1 MDKFVIIKC
10 INPGFISPKEEKKE
24 EAKKEEPK
32 KEEPKNVE
40 IKSETKKKRAA
51 KSKPTNNTT
60 TSSTTSITT
69 TTTTTTDNN
78 NNNNNNNEST
88 KTGLAA
94 ILTPVTEIKKQPQQ
108 TLVSHFFSVN
118 TGDKPSYKFLF
129 EKEAAD
135 RAEEER
141 KRAERIAKEEAILAE
156 KRKQIQKAK
165 LEAKK
170 KRELERRK
178 KEEEE
183 WEEYLA
189 MQEKTTKGVEIIPH
203 LYLGS
208 FLAAKNSEWLLEANV
223 TKIVNVTSEV
233 PSYFLSK
240 KEKENDNIISE
251 KDEINSFIVD
261 DDDDEDY
268 EDIDDDDDEDDED
281 IDEED
286 KDEDDKDEDEGDE
299 DGHEDENVDI
309 GDEKENNNGE
319 KDKEM
324 KDLTVAT
331 TNEKKE
337 ENMEMKDDAKQ
348 VPNDDK
354 DQEIKD
360 SPIATTT
367 TTAPSTN
374 EKKEENVEMK
384 DELTTS
390 NDSKTNNTS
399 IKIDQVIED
408 VDSEKIKELS
418 IKYLRISISDSF
430 RSKIENYFQEAID
443 FINQGN
449 VDGSEKSN
457 VLIHCKQGR
466 SRSPSIVIA
475 YLMSNEKWTL
485 EKAFNHVSSVSPKN
499 LTVNDGFKKKL
510 MDLEMELFGSNS
522 INFFDRS
529 NRSSR
534 ANISSAAINSTLNI
548 SQKRIKNQNKK
559 KDDINN
565 IDNDNNNEDNKNKNE
580 ENIVDTT
587 AVTLQTNLEV
597 EDDAPTIDQLKVV
610 KRRKNISVVEDD
622 E

>member
-10 INPGFISPKEEKKE
+10 INPGFIPPKEEKKE
-24 EAKKEEPK
+24 EPKKEESKKEESKKEESKKEESKKEEPK
-32 KEEPKNVE
+32 KEEPKKVE
-40 IKSETKKKRAA
+40 IKSEPKKKRAA

-60 TSSTTSITT
+60 TSSTTTT
-69 TTTTTTDNN
+69 TTTTTT
-78 NNNNNNNEST
+78 NNNNEST

-94 ILTPVTEIKKQPQQ
+94 IITPVTEIKKQPQQ
-108 TLVSHFFSVN
+108 TLVSHFFSAN

-141 KRAERIAKEEAILAE
+141 KRAERMAKEEAILAE

-170 KRELERRK
+170 KREIERRK
-178 KEEEE
+178 REEEE

-240 KEKENDNIISE
+240 KEKENDKVISE
-251 KDEINSFIVD
+251 KDEIDSFIVD
-261 DDDDEDY
+261 DDEDDEED
-268 EDIDDDDDEDDED
+268 EDIDDEDDEN
-281 IDEED
+281 DEED
-286 KDEDDKDEDEGDE
+286 KEDEEDE
-299 DGHEDENVDI
+299 DGNEDEDENVDI
-309 GDEKENNNGE
+309 GDEK
-319 KDKEM
+319 DKEM
-324 KDLTVAT
+324 KDLPITPSP
-331 TNEKKE
+331 NEKKE
-337 ENMEMKDDAKQ
+337 ENIEMKD
-348 VPNDDK
+348 NDDK
-354 DQEIKD
+354 DQEMKD
-360 SPIATTT
+360 LPVAAAAAAAATS
-367 TTAPSTN
+367 STN

-384 DELTTS
+384 DELTI
-390 NDSKTNNTS
+390 NNIP
-399 IKIDQVIED
+399 IKIDQVNED

-529 NRSSR
+529 NRTSR
-534 ANISSAAINSTLNI
+534 ANISSAAITSTLNI

-559 KDDINN
+559 NDDITNN
-565 IDNDNNNEDNKNKNE
+565 NDDNDNDNEDNKNKNE
-580 ENIVDTT
+580 ENIVDTA
-587 AVTLQTNLEV
+587 AVVLPTNLKV
-597 EDDAPTIDQLKVV
+597 EDDASTIDQLKVV
-610 KRRKNISVVEDD
+610 KRRKNISIVEDD

>member
-10 INPGFISPKEEKKE
+10 INPGFIPPKEEKKE
-24 EAKKEEPK
+24 EPKKEESKKEESKKEESKKEESKKEEPK
-32 KEEPKNVE
+32 KEEPKKVE
-40 IKSETKKKRAA
+40 IKSEPKKKRAA

-60 TSSTTSITT
+60 TSSTTTT
-69 TTTTTTDNN
+69 TTTTT
-78 NNNNNNNEST
+78 NNNEST

-94 ILTPVTEIKKQPQQ
+94 IITPVTEIKKQPQQ
-108 TLVSHFFSVN
+108 TLVSHFFSAN

-141 KRAERIAKEEAILAE
+141 KRAERMAKEEAILAE

-170 KRELERRK
+170 KREIERRK
-178 KEEEE
+178 REEEE

-240 KEKENDNIISE
+240 KEKENDKVISE
-251 KDEINSFIVD
+251 KDEIDSFIVD
-261 DDDDEDY
+261 DDEDDEED
-268 EDIDDDDDEDDED
+268 EDIDDEDDENEEE
-281 IDEED
+281 DEED
-286 KDEDDKDEDEGDE
+286 EEDE
-299 DGHEDENVDI
+299 DGNEDEDENVDI
-309 GDEKENNNGE
+309 GDEK
-319 KDKEM
+319 DKEM
-324 KDLTVAT
+324 KDLPITPSP
-331 TNEKKE
+331 NEKKE
-337 ENMEMKDDAKQ
+337 ENIEMKD
-348 VPNDDK
+348 NDDK
-354 DQEIKD
+354 DQEMKD
-360 SPIATTT
+360 LPVAAAAATS
-367 TTAPSTN
+367 STN

-384 DELTTS
+384 DELTI
-390 NDSKTNNTS
+390 NNIP
-399 IKIDQVIED
+399 IKIDQVNED

-485 EKAFNHVSSVSPKN
+485 EKAFNHVSNVSPKN

-529 NRSSR
+529 NRTSR
-534 ANISSAAINSTLNI
+534 ANISSAAITSTLNI

-559 KDDINN
+559 NDDINN
-565 IDNDNNNEDNKNKNE
+565 NSDDNDNEDNKNKNE
-580 ENIVDTT
+580 ENIVDTA
-587 AVTLQTNLEV
+587 AVVLPNLKV
-597 EDDAPTIDQLKVV
+597 EDDASTIDQLKVV
-610 KRRKNISVVEDD
+610 KRRKNISIVEDD